1 MALAVIVKLVVV
13 LLPVGALVVAL
24 YGGVFALGVLA
35 LVPVSLSPADLPT
48 FPALSVTSTLI

>member
-1 MALAVIVKLVVV
+1 MSYALAVIVILVVV
-13 LLPVGALVVAL
+13 LPEQDVLPL

-35 LVPVSLSPADLPT
+35 LVPVSLSPADFPT